1 MKNHDKDIVWM
12 HAALEQASLAQQ
24 SGEVPVGAV
33 IVQNDIIIGRG
44 YNCPISTNDPTA
56 HAEVMA
62 LRNTGNTLKNYRL
75 TGCTLYVTLEPC
87 LMCIGAM
94 FHARIERL
102 VFAASDPKTGVCGSV
117 MDIPACSQLN
127 HHVQVQ
133 GGVLAEEASQ
143 QLRQFFMQRRQANR
157 FA

>member
-75 TGCTLYVTLEPC
+75 TGCTLYVTVEPC

-127 HHVQVQ
+127 HHLQVQ

>member
-127 HHVQVQ
+127 HHLQVQ

>member
-1 MKNHDKDIVWM
+1 
-12 HAALEQASLAQQ
+12 
-24 SGEVPVGAV
+24 
-33 IVQNDIIIGRG
+33 
-44 YNCPISTNDPTA
+44 
-56 HAEVMA
+56 
-62 LRNTGNTLKNYRL
+62 
-75 TGCTLYVTLEPC
+75 
-87 LMCIGAM
+87 MCIGAM

-127 HHVQVQ
+127 HHLQVQ